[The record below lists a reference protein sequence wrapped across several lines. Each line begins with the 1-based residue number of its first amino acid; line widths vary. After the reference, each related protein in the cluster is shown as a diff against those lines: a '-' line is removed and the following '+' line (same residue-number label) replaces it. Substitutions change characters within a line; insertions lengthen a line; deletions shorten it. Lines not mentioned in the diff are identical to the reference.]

1 MNRILSVLALLVAL
15 AGMWWQARELEA
27 LRGDLRRAEDRA
39 ARLEAEVERG
49 KTALAL
55 LHKFTL
61 LNSERLKG
69 LARRKVVTVTAYSPR
84 EIETDS
90 TPFITASNSPVR
102 PGIVAVSRDLFENGW
117 VFGKK
122 VYIKNMGVFVID
134 DLMAESK
141 REQLDIFM
149 YDFRQAQHFGVKKLE
164 VFLLGA

>member
-1 MNRILSVLALLVAL
+1 MSKIVSVLALLVAL
-15 AGMWWQARELEA
+15 GAVWWQARELREMRA
-27 LRGDLRRAEDRA
+27 DLRRAEDRA

-61 LNSERLKG
+61 LNSERIKG

-84 EIETDS
+84 ESETDS
-90 TPFITASNSPVR
+90 TPFITASNGQVR
-102 PGIVAVSRDLFENGW
+102 PGIVAVSRDLFESGW

-122 VYIKNMGVFVID
+122 VYIKNMGVFIID

-149 YDFRQAQHFGVKKLE
+149 YDSNQALHFGVKKME

>member
-1 MNRILSVLALLVAL
+1 MSKGISIAALIVVLGAV
-15 AGMWWQARELEA
+15 WWQARVIDEMRA
-27 LRGDLRRAEDRA
+27 DLRRAEDRTM
-39 ARLEAEVERG
+39 RLEAEVERG

-61 LNSERLKG
+61 LNNERIKG
-69 LARRKVVTVTAYSPR
+69 LARRKVVTVTAYSAR
-84 EIETDS
+84 ECETDS

-141 REQLDIFM
+141 REHLDIFM
-149 YDFRQAQHFGVKKLE
+149 YDPRQAEHFGVKKLE